1 MLIKGKGLV
10 QELIGT
16 ANNVFNS
23 SVPNIVIYTFFLIF
37 GICCNDYG
45 FTKLNFILIGV
56 FLITITFLFLKYILK
71 KHSQFYSFFVLSL
84 MFFFIGSL
92 RNQQVWSYYNDKIN
106 LLNFCKLDIEA
117 KILDINIYNQK

>member
-117 KILDINIYNQK
+117 KILDI